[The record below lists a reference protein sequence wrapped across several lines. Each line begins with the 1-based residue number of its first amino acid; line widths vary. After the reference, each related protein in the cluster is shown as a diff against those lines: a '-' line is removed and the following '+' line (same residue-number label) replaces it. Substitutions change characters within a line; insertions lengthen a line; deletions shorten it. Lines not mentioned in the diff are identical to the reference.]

1 MGICSP
7 FSFIS
12 QYLTSPPLHHTFDP
26 DHGFQPSLRPHWN
39 SPLRTATDLTGSI
52 GMGISGWKEEMAL
65 GVPAIDEA
73 HEALFQELAR
83 LGHLSDQNFSVAFG
97 ELIAAVERDFR
108 GEEDLME
115 QIAFPSLANHREQ
128 HARVLS
134 GLHHAWAAV
143 DEGDLEQGRH
153 ALSLLP
159 QWLIFHQATMDLALA
174 AALELVQRQPT

>member
-1 MGICSP
+1 MHDS
-7 FSFIS
+7 
-12 QYLTSPPLHHTFDP
+12 
-26 DHGFQPSLRPHWN
+26 HWK
-39 SPLRTATDLTGSI
+39 D
-52 GMGISGWKEEMAL
+52 EMAL

-73 HEALFQELAR
+73 HEALFLELAR
-83 LGHLSDQNFSVAFG
+83 LSQLSDQHFSVAFR

-108 GEEDLME
+108 EEEDLME

-174 AALELVQRQPT
+174 AALELVQRQPD